1 VYNCT
6 VLGAAR
12 SVQVFTK
19 LACFFIKGFFPANKL
34 RLLVQGT
41 KKPPPLLR
49 EAGVYRHPPR
59 VLDGHSGIVS
69 LLGSVA
75 NMLQLSTMQ
84 DLTGLC
90 VHDLTP
96 LVTIFVA
103 GVDVDFDNTED
114 V

>member
-1 VYNCT
+1 VNTCT
-6 VLGAAR
+6 PPAR
-12 SVQVFTK
+12 GDAK
-19 LACFFIKGFFPANKL
+19 LACFFIIGFFPANKL

>member
-1 VYNCT
+1 
-6 VLGAAR
+6 
-12 SVQVFTK
+12 
-19 LACFFIKGFFPANKL
+19 
-34 RLLVQGT
+34 
-41 KKPPPLLR
+41 
-49 EAGVYRHPPR
+49 

>member
-1 VYNCT
+1 MFTPGQGLCKT
-6 VLGAAR
+6 CVLFHNR
-12 SVQVFTK
+12 LFR
-19 LACFFIKGFFPANKL
+19 ANKL

-49 EAGVYRHPPR
+49 EAGVHRHPPR
-59 VLDGHSGIVS
+59 VSDGHSGIVS
-69 LLGSVA
+69 LLGSIA
-75 NMLQLSTMQ
+75 NMLQLPTVQ
-84 DLTGLC
+84 DLASLC

-96 LVTIFVA
+96 LVTVFVA